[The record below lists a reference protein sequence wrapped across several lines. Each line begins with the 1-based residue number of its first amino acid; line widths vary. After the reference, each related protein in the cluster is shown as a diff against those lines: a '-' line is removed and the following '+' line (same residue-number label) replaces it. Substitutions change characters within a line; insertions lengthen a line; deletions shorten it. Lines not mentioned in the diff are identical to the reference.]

1 MKLPSLTRSITL
13 LRMMTDSE
21 IRVKGVAAL
30 TASLG
35 SVEAERFIT
44 LILREPFDYTKW
56 RRDLFE
62 DRSIHEISESAMA
75 ARRSIT

>member
-1 MKLPSLTRSITL
+1 
-13 LRMMTDSE
+13 MMTDTE
-21 IRVKGVAAL
+21 IRVKGVAVL
-30 TASLG
+30 TDSLG

-62 DRSIHEISESAMA
+62 DRSIQEISAAAMA
-75 ARRSIT
+75 ARNTACHT